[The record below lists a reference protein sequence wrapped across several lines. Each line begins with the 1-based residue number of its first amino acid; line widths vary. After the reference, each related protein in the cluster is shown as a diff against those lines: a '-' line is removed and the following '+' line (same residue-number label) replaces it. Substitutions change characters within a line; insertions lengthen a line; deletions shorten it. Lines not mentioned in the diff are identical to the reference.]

1 MLKIKKYCN
10 RNEEGFDRF
19 IRLGMAKERSLSIE
33 IRQLKLPKLKSKE
46 KKRLQQKNRLS
57 KDCGGIPES
66 RVKTRVLIQSPL
78 SKTFQH
84 FCPNVHLWFIYMQ
97 WYLCWETPTMHFGNR
112 ME

>member
-57 KDCGGIPES
+57 KDCGTTTKGVTCVHMGILEEET
-66 RVKTRVLIQSPL
+66 KKQ
-78 SKTFQH
+78 KKY
-84 FCPNVHLWFIYMQ
+84 LW
-97 WYLCWETPTMHFGNR
+97 
-112 ME
+112 